1 MITIWEQAIA
11 EFVGTFALVFIGTG
25 AVMLDGSAGLLG
37 IALAFGLVLA
47 IMVSALGHISG
58 AHFNPAVTIGAWVG
72 GKIETMRAGL
82 YILVQLVAAAA
93 ASLVLRAL
101 LPSLVWKGSHLGAT
115 LVTKQLPGFGA
126 GKAVILEAILTFFLM
141 LTVYATA
148 VDDRGAFSKIAGLAI
163 GLVLTMDILVGGLL
177 TGASMNPARSFGP
190 ALVSGTW
197 TDFWVFVIGPIAGAV
212 LAAALY
218 SFAFL
223 RDRQVAAPREEVPI
237 GGGPEED
244 LPQP

>member
-101 LPSLVWKGSHLGAT
+101 LP
-115 LVTKQLPGFGA
+115 
-126 GKAVILEAILTFFLM
+126 
-141 LTVYATA
+141 
-148 VDDRGAFSKIAGLAI
+148 
-163 GLVLTMDILVGGLL
+163 
-177 TGASMNPARSFGP
+177 
-190 ALVSGTW
+190 
-197 TDFWVFVIGPIAGAV
+197 
-212 LAAALY
+212 
-218 SFAFL
+218 
-223 RDRQVAAPREEVPI
+223 
-237 GGGPEED
+237 
-244 LPQP
+244 